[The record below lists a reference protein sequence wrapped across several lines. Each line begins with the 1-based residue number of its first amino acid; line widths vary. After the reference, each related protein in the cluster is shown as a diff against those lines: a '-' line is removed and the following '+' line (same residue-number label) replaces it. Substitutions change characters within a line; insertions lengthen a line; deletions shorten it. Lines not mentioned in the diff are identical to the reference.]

1 MSSLGLDWRFPG
13 DVIEVD
19 CEIEGEGGRW
29 VRLAELYDKG
39 QSGWMMIDGTKAGFG
54 KLLEPM
60 IDIGDAVK
68 AEDEEDDQDDGVVEE
83 WGAVYD
89 SAYAAA
95 NAVTEDPALNY
106 SGYADSFNPGDVHV
120 PHTVDEWADFTV
132 KRVEQLSPTRVLEL
146 GCGNGMILLR
156 CLIKDTW
163 SQME

>member
-68 AEDEEDDQDDGVVEE
+68 AEEEKDDQGPLIPLSSAAPSLSYLFEHAHLKEHAASYFERLREASDGVISDAKAPLACTKEGLTSYCKLAKLPI
-83 WGAVYD
+83 GARLGLI
-89 SAYAAA
+89 
-95 NAVTEDPALNY
+95 NAWRAL
-106 SGYADSFNPGDVHV
+106 
-120 PHTVDEWADFTV
+120 
-132 KRVEQLSPTRVLEL
+132 
-146 GCGNGMILLR
+146 
-156 CLIKDTW
+156 
-163 SQME
+163 